1 MSDAHGSENDERKKY
16 LEELVNSY
24 SRKELNEIAE
34 ALDLNLNEYKKKKE
48 IAEAILK
55 VRERKENL
63 AAIVTYKPALGK
75 EVRKVEEM
83 FENTVKGKRK
93 AIMEKASEFKIFGS
107 VELRNSTDVFHNA
120 VQAFKRNTIDQA
132 IKNQEIARDEFTQSI
147 GRFQENIKEF
157 GQSIRTQIRKN
168 QDFVKSFYG

>member
-1 MSDAHGSENDERKKY
+1 LSDAHGSENDERKKY

-24 SRKELNEIAE
+24 SRKELNEISE
-34 ALDLNLNEYKKKKE
+34 ALDLNPNDYKKKKE

-55 VRERKENL
+55 VREREENL
-63 AAIVTYKPALGK
+63 AAIATYKPDLGK

-93 AIMEKASEFKIFGS
+93 AFREKASEFKTFGS
-107 VELRNSTDVFHNA
+107 VFHNG
-120 VQAFKRNTIDQA
+120 VQAA
-132 IKNQEIARDEFTQSI
+132 IKNQEIARDELTQ
-147 GRFQENIKEF
+147 GIKEF
-157 GQSIRTQIRKN
+157 QHSVLMLSQKN